1 VTRERADSGALLRA
15 TSPVSMKTGCPRT
28 AIWFAADHG
37 VIHVGCPRRVE
48 ATLMERYVGLDA
60 HSKSCVYVIQDEHG
74 KILGDSNVP
83 TTIEGLA
90 LMRSRHELPAGT
102 RVALESGTMAFFVA
116 RRLAGLGLDPVV
128 IDAHEVRQKAL
139 RPNQKSDRRDALE
152 LCEGLRRGIYRTVVH
167 VPPEPIERL
176 RETLGRRRHFV
187 RLKTKEINAVKRLL
201 RTAGLPMLA
210 RALTSAAGWEKLLK
224 AVAFD
229 PTLHTFCSAHRAL
242 WVCAQEQVVLLEQS
256 LEAQSE
262 PLRTELDRL
271 QTVPGVG
278 PIVALTTLAVFS
290 DVRRFPTAKHA
301 ASYAGLAASTFD
313 SGERVRHGHITK
325 RGSNELR
332 SMLCE
337 AAHHAARPN
346 NPLNPYFSSLCARR
360 GYKMAVVAVAHRLC
374 RILYAMLRHE
384 RDFTLE
390 KLNIEEGRFEQVR
403 VRRYRR
409 VAVPA

>member
-1 VTRERADSGALLRA
+1 MA
-15 TSPVSMKTGCPRT
+15 
-28 AIWFAADHG
+28 
-37 VIHVGCPRRVE
+37 
-48 ATLMERYVGLDA
+48 RYVGLDV
-60 HSKSCVYVIQDEHG
+60 HSKSCVYVIQEENG
-74 KILGDSNVP
+74 KVLGDSSVP

-90 LMRSRHELPAGT
+90 LMRSRHQLAVGT
-102 RVALESGTMAFFVA
+102 PVALESGTMAFFVA

-128 IDAHEVRQKAL
+128 IDAHEVRAKAL

-187 RLKTKEINAVKRLL
+187 QLKTKEINAVKRLL
-201 RTAGLPMLA
+201 RSAGLPTLA
-210 RALTSAAGWEKLLK
+210 RGLTTAVAWDKLLK

-229 PTLHTFCSAHRAL
+229 PMLHAFCRAHRAL
-242 WVCAQEQVVLLEQS
+242 WVCAQEQVAQLELL
-256 LEAQSE
+256 LKAQGE
-262 PLRTELDRL
+262 PLRHELDRL
-271 QTVPGVG
+271 ETVPGVG

-290 DVRRFPTAKHA
+290 DVRRFPSAKHA
-301 ASYAGLAASTFD
+301 ASYAGLVASTFD
-313 SGERVRHGHITK
+313 SGERVRHGHITR
-325 RGSNELR
+325 RGSKELR

-346 NPLNPYFSSLCARR
+346 NPFNPYFSALCARR
-360 GYKMAVVAVAHRLC
+360 GYKMAVVAVAHRIC
-374 RILYAMLRHE
+374 RILYSMLRHE
-384 RDFTLE
+384 RDFDLA

-409 VAVPA
+409 VAIPA